1 MADYYSVIRRAV
13 VALGISTFED
23 RRAIYNRARAA
34 QECYLGK
41 RPFNKSDFDRERLL
55 LEDAI
60 SRVEAEATTKRIITY
75 ASRREPMQP
84 KRHRPS
90 FVSDF
95 DDGVS
100 PDITVISVADG
111 PLRGRDTFTFTS
123 AAGPVVGTG
132 LPGLIFASGGL
143 LAWWRRKR
151 KVHLK
156 HGLEHS

>member
-13 VALGISTFED
+13 GALGISTFED

-41 RPFNKSDFDRERLL
+41 RPSKADFDRERLL

-60 SRVEAEATTKRIITY
+60 SRVEAEATPRRIITY

-111 PLRGRDTFTFTS
+111 PLRGRDTFTFTP
-123 AAGPVVGTG
+123 AAGPVGGTG
-132 LPGLIFASGGL
+132 LSGLIFASGGL

-151 KVHLK
+151 KAQAVA
-156 HGLEHS
+156 